1 MKLIRLTS
9 LEKRD
14 IAVAADE
21 VISIEKGDYLDW
33 ELEQKYGFRQRP
45 TRVILKHHNY
55 AVREDFETVCMLI
68 EGADDE
74 DA

>member
-1 MKLIRLTS
+1 MKLIRLTT

-33 ELEQKYGFRQRP
+33 ELEQKYNFSERP
-45 TRVILKHHNY
+45 TKVVLKHGNY
-55 AVREDFETVCMLI
+55 IVREDFNTVYTLMK
-68 EGADDE
+68 GADNDS
-74 DA
+74 

>member
-14 IAVAADE
+14 IAVAVDE

-33 ELEQKYGFRQRP
+33 ELEREYDFWERP
-45 TRVILKHHNY
+45 TRIVLKHHNY
-55 AVREDFETVCMLI
+55 AVREDFETVYALMK
-68 EGADDE
+68 GADDE
-74 DA
+74 L